1 MSQEEIQAAN
11 AFEEEEDIAEP
22 EEFIHPK
29 ILANYKFIDAVS
41 QITVEE
47 GDRDVTYGI
56 TVAISPADGDL
67 EELDIELTREDD
79 IYFLTRCTLT
89 YETFDAFKKEQH
101 LRKTETFATFVESL
115 TTMLKNVTSNRTT
128 FKAVFENDKLTFRQQ
143 LEFKAVRIFTL
154 AFAQVDE
161 SDEYVRAQAQFRF
174 SEKQHFLSEQLALL
188 NDLFE
193 HVERKNPQLCQQL
206 KRGSK
211 FAQKEK

>member
-1 MSQEEIQAAN
+1 MSREEEGV
-11 AFEEEEDIAEP
+11 FDGEEEEPVDP
-22 EEFIHPK
+22 EEFVHPK
-29 ILANYKFIDAVS
+29 LQAGYKFIEAVPTV
-41 QITVEE
+41 TVEE

-56 TVAISPADGDL
+56 TIAVSPIEGDL
-67 EELDIELTREDD
+67 EQLDIELTREDD

-89 YETFDAFKKEQH
+89 AETFASFKKDQH

-115 TTMLKNVTSNRTT
+115 TSMLKNVTSNRTT
-128 FKAVFENDKLTFRQQ
+128 YKAVFENDKLTFRQQ

-154 AFAQVDE
+154 AFQQIDDG
-161 SDEYVRAQAQFRF
+161 DEYVRAQAQFRF

>member
-1 MSQEEIQAAN
+1 MSQEEIPAAN
-11 AFEEEEDIAEP
+11 QFEEEEDIIEP

-29 ILANYKFIDAVS
+29 LLANFKFIDAVP

-56 TVAISPADGDL
+56 TVSISPADGDL
-67 EELDIELTREDD
+67 EQLDVELTREDD

-89 YETFDAFKKEQH
+89 VENFDAFKKDQH
-101 LRKTETFATFVESL
+101 LRKGENLSLFVESL
-115 TTMLKNVTSNRTT
+115 KTMLKNVTSNRTT
-128 FKAVFENDKLTFRQQ
+128 YKAVFENNKLTIRQQ

-154 AFAQVDE
+154 DFTQIDDN
-161 SDEYVRAQAQFRF
+161 DEYVRAQAQFRF
-174 SEKQHFLSEQLALL
+174 SEKQHFLSEQLAVL
-188 NDLFE
+188 NDLFD
-193 HVERKNPQLCQQL
+193 HVESKNAQLCQQL

>member
-1 MSQEEIQAAN
+1 MTQEEEAV
-11 AFEEEEDIAEP
+11 FEQEEEDFIEP

-29 ILANYKFIDAVS
+29 LRDNYKFIEAVP

-56 TVAISPADGDL
+56 TVSVTPPDGDL
-67 EELDIELTREDD
+67 EQLDVELTREDD

-89 YETFDAFKKEQH
+89 SETFNGFKKDQH

-115 TTMLKNVTSNRTT
+115 TAMLKNVTSNRTT
-128 FKAVFENDKLTFRQQ
+128 FKAVFEGDKLTFRQQ

-154 AFAQVDE
+154 PFQQIDDN
-161 SDEYVRAQAQFRF
+161 DEYVRAQAQFRF
-174 SEKQHFLSEQLALL
+174 SEKQHFLSEQLAVL

-193 HVERKNPQLCQQL
+193 HVEKKNPQLCQQL

-211 FAQKEK
+211 FAQKDK